1 LKILI
6 TGGKSATTLK
16 LLKAFAGHE
25 IVLADYGDIP
35 SFPSANYTF
44 ITLGEVNDAIAHN
57 ILNICLDYGIEMVL
71 PLHEFEINHIAK
83 SKVLFQEFNI
93 QVLLPEQTDILKY
106 FYPQADIKPGMKW
119 YYFLEGALQF
129 PENAAQ
135 TVIDLG
141 REKELNG
148 VFYIPDDP
156 EGLTAILFTIP

>member
-6 TGGKSATTLK
+6 TGGKSAAALK

-35 SFPSANYTF
+35 SFPSANYSF

-106 FYPQADIKPGMKW
+106 FYPQQDIQPGMSW
-119 YYFLEGALQF
+119 YYFLEGRLQF
-129 PENAAQ
+129 PESASEN
-135 TVIDLG
+135 VLELG
-141 REKELNG
+141 REKALHG
-148 VFYIPDDP
+148 VFYIPEDP

>member
-6 TGGKSATTLK
+6 TGGKSAAALK
-16 LLKAFAGHE
+16 LLKAFPGQE

-35 SFPSANYTF
+35 SFASANYTF
-44 ITLGEVNDAIAHN
+44 ITLGQVNDAIAHN
-57 ILNICLDYGIEMVL
+57 ILNICLDYGIDMLL
-71 PLHEFEINHIAK
+71 PIHEFEINPIAK
-83 SKVLFQEFNI
+83 SKILFQEFNI

-106 FYPQADIKPGMKW
+106 FYPQQDIHPGLSW
-119 YYFLEGALQF
+119 YYFLDGALQF
-129 PENAAQ
+129 PDNASQ
-135 TVIDLG
+135 TVIELG

>member
-1 LKILI
+1 MKILI
-6 TGGKSATTLK
+6 TGGKSAATLK

-93 QVLLPEQTDILKY
+93 AVLLPELTDIVKY
-106 FYPQADIKPGMKW
+106 FYPQADIKPGMNW
-119 YYFLEGALQF
+119 YYFLDGQLQF
-129 PENAAQ
+129 PGNAAQ
-135 TVIDLG
+135 SVLDLG

-156 EGLTAILFTIP
+156 EELTAILFTIP